1 MEDGI
6 RAESVFVFAVEEE
19 TIHVEE
25 AGADWGETVRT
36 EALGFART
44 LLRRKL

>member
-6 RAESVFVFAVEEE
+6 RAESIFVFAVEEE
-19 TIHVEE
+19 TVHVEE
-25 AGADWGETVRT
+25 AGADWGEAVRK
-36 EALGFART
+36 EGLVFART